1 MARNIIRIL
10 YKRFR
15 VDAIE
20 NIDIESWSGPYPAAA
35 KKCAVDALERGKV
48 LFFPHLRFSV
58 EDGEETLFSAAV
70 SNGKAKNVSYDPL
83 TEAVQGTLLE
93 GGERDRLRAMM
104 ERFGQTSARFMD
116 DLFPNYA
123 PALERA
129 RTSFRPVEV
138 LGRHYSQKKDDRLLH
153 VDAFPSRPT
162 KGQRILRLFSNVD
175 PGGNSRVWQVGEPF
189 EDFAKKFLPKSKP
202 PIAFQPW
209 LLAAFGITSGR
220 RSKYDHLMLE
230 LHDRSKL
237 DAEYQRI
244 APREEIAFPAGSTW
258 LCYTD
263 QVLHAALGGQFAFE
277 QTFHVDIRAMAD
289 PLRSPLKVL
298 ERMTGQ
304 ALV

>member
-1 MARNIIRIL
+1 
-10 YKRFR
+10 
-15 VDAIE
+15 VSVIE
-20 NIDIESWSGPYPAAA
+20 TIDIERWSGPYAAGVEQR
-35 KKCAVDALERGKV
+35 AVDALERGKV

-58 EDGEETLFSAAV
+58 EDGERPLFSAAV

-83 TEAVQGTLLE
+83 TGSVQGTVLE
-93 GGERDRLRAMM
+93 GIERDRLRAMM
-104 ERFGQTSARFMD
+104 ERFGRTSTAFMAA
-116 DLFPNYA
+116 LFPSYG

-162 KGQRILRLFSNVD
+162 RGQRILRLFSNVD
-175 PGGNSRVWQVGEPF
+175 PDGNSRVWQVGESF
-189 EDFAKKFLPKSKP
+189 EDFARKFLPKAKP
-202 PIAFQPW
+202 PILIQPW
-209 LLAAFGITSGR
+209 LLAAVGITSGR

-230 LHDRSKL
+230 LHDRGKL
-237 DAEYQRI
+237 DAEYQRA
-244 APREEIAFPAGSTW
+244 APREDIAFPAGSTW

-289 PLRSPLKVL
+289 PARSPLKVL

>member
-1 MARNIIRIL
+1 
-10 YKRFR
+10 

-20 NIDIESWSGPYPAAA
+20 TIDIESWLGPYPAAVG
-35 KKCAVDALERGKV
+35 KRAVAALERGKV
-48 LFFPHLRFSV
+48 LLFPRLRFPV
-58 EDGEETLFSAAV
+58 EDGEQPLFSAAV
-70 SNGKAKNVSYDPL
+70 SNGKAKNVSFDPL
-83 TEAVQGTLLE
+83 TQAVQGTVLE

-104 ERFGQTSARFMD
+104 ERFGQTSARFMA
-116 DLFPNYA
+116 DLFPSYA
-123 PALERA
+123 PAIERA

-138 LGRHYSQKKDDRLLH
+138 LGRHYSLKKDDRLLH

-162 KGQRILRLFSNVD
+162 QGQRILRLFSNVD
-175 PGGNSRVWQVGEPF
+175 PGGNSRVWHVGEPF
-189 EDFAKKFLPKSKP
+189 EDFARKFLPKAKP
-202 PIAFQPW
+202 PIVFQPW

-230 LHDRSKL
+230 LHDRGKL
-237 DAEYQRI
+237 DAEYQRN
-244 APREEIAFPAGSTW
+244 APRDELAFPAGSTW

-277 QTFHVDIRAMAD
+277 QTFHVDIHAMTD
-289 PLRSPLKVL
+289 PSRSPLRVL